1 MQLQHLACIAF
12 WLMIVGLPCVMFVR
26 HQATWSNKWAAL
38 CRWMLLPIIA
48 IPLAG
53 LLGFAM
59 SGTVGLIGM
68 SLLFGMSS
76 TALVFVLAT
85 ASLK

>member
-1 MQLQHLACIAF
+1 MQIQHLAAIAF
-12 WLMIVGLPCVMFVR
+12 WLMIVGLPCVMFGR
-26 HQATWSNKWAAL
+26 HQATWSAKWAAL
-38 CRWMLLPIIA
+38 CRWLFLPVIA

-68 SLLFGMSS
+68 SMLYGLST